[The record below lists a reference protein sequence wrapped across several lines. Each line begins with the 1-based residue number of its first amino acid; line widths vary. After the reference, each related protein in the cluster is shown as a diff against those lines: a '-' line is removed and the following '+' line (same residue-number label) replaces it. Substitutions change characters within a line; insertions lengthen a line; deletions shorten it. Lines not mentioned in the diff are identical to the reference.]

1 MYHFLRS
8 GCFYI
13 SNHGTPKADPTRC
26 AKYSVWF
33 VLKTVIS
40 KKPELFDL
48 TINRKTVK
56 HRRNHRTVW

>member
-13 SNHGTPKADPTRC
+13 SNHGTPKDDPTRC

-48 TINRKTVK
+48 SINRKTVK
-56 HRRNHRTVW
+56 H